1 MNLTNYTTERL
12 ILKPMQIEDAPFFF
26 ELVNT
31 PKWKKYIGD
40 RNVNTI
46 KEAENYIIERMLP
59 QLKKLGYGNYLVIR
73 KNGNVKIGTCGLYN
87 REGIEGVDIGFAF
100 LPEFEKKGY
109 AFEAAQKIKTV
120 GIEKFNIVK
129 ISGITIP
136 ENKASQKLLEKLN
149 LEFKKMIR
157 LPNDSEELM
166 LYELII

>member
-1 MNLTNYTTERL
+1 
-12 ILKPMQIEDAPFFF
+12 
-26 ELVNT
+26 
-31 PKWKKYIGD
+31 
-40 RNVNTI
+40 
-46 KEAENYIIERMLP
+46 ML
-59 QLKKLGYGNYLVIR
+59 
-73 KNGNVKIGTCGLYN
+73 
-87 REGIEGVDIGFAF
+87 
-100 LPEFEKKGY
+100 EKKGY